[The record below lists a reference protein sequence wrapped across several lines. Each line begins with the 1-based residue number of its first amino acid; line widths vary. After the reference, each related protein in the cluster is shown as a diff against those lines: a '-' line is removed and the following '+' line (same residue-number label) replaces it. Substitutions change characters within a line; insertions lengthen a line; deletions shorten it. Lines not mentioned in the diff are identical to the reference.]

1 MCWLKYVCCL
11 SWTYRYDFYA
21 FSSSAEP
28 FVTSLNQICNCT
40 CMVIH
45 VSSSNIYQT
54 AWINLHIHG
63 GMQYKMLNIH
73 LSRCCNIT
81 ALTLPVIYDFIY
93 YYTVQ
98 CNYYGIQTVRYTN
111 KVKDVIFVDFMVV
124 LKYKLCYL
132 QFFRD

>member
-1 MCWLKYVCCL
+1 M
-11 SWTYRYDFYA
+11 
-21 FSSSAEP
+21 
-28 FVTSLNQICNCT
+28 
-40 CMVIH
+40 
-45 VSSSNIYQT
+45 
-54 AWINLHIHG
+54 NLHIHG

-81 ALTLPVIYDFIY
+81 ALTLISDFIY

-111 KVKDVIFVDFMVV
+111 KVKDVIFVDFMVI